1 MMMHTVRWYP
11 ARQINSAP
19 RSATAP
25 ANHAACSGAAQA
37 SPKSRQLPLDI
48 HENADGFIVSA
59 ALPGVRV
66 EDISVRFHENTVRI
80 EVEIPQRSVEGGKAL
95 LLERPT
101 GRYARQLQLAQ
112 NINIEG
118 VEATYSDGILRLAL
132 PKAENTKPRS
142 IPVSAGKH
150 SE

>member
-19 RSATAP
+19 RSEAAYPNPTAR
-25 ANHAACSGAAQA
+25 NGAAA
-37 SPKSRQLPLDI
+37 SLKTRQLPLDI

-59 ALPGVRV
+59 ALPGVSV

-80 EVEIPQRSVEGGKAL
+80 EAEIPQRSIEGGKAI

-101 GRYARQLQLAQ
+101 GRYTRQLQLAQ
-112 NINIEG
+112 NINVEG

-132 PKAENTKPRS
+132 PKAENAKPRS